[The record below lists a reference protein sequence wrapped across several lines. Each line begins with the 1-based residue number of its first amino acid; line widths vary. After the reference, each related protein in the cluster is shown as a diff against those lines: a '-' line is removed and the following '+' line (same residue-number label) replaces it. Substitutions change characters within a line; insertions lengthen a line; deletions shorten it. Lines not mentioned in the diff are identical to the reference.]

1 MLLLLE
7 CLAIYTETTHIYI
20 ETHAVMLIAQQY
32 IQRLHIN
39 QSFINQSFNIHS
51 LLAVVMRGVVGV
63 DGGEEEL
70 PLATASAHC
79 PLAQWTSGA

>member
-39 QSFINQSFNIHS
+39 QSFNIHS
-51 LLAVVMRGVVGV
+51 LLAVAMQGVVGV